1 MATYQQPRKLTT
13 HDPVEGFRC
22 GKAALDE
29 WLVRYALTN
38 QAAGMATVFV
48 ATSDDGSIAGYYAL
62 SAGGVDHADAPARAA
77 KGIPRHPIPV
87 VVLTRMAVH
96 EDHQGAGLGRSLL
109 RDALI
114 RVATASDLIG
124 VRALLI
130 HAKDETARAFY
141 MAQAEFEASPTDAL
155 HLFLLL
161 KDLKKSA
168 DL

>member
-1 MATYQQPRKLTT
+1 MATFEPPRKLTAN
-13 HDPVEGFRC
+13 DPVEGFRC
-22 GKAALDE
+22 GKPALDE
-29 WLVRYALTN
+29 WLARYALTN
-38 QAAGMATVFV
+38 QTSGMATVFV
-48 ATSDDGSIAGYYAL
+48 CTTIDGSIAGYYAL
-62 SAGGVDHADAPARAA
+62 SAGGVAHADASARVS
-77 KGIPRHPIPV
+77 KGVPRHPVPV

-114 RVATASDLIG
+114 RVATAAELIG

-130 HAKDETARAFY
+130 HAKDDDARAFY
-141 MAQAEFEASPTDAL
+141 LAQAEFEASPTDPL

-161 KDLKKSA
+161 KDLKKAA

>member
-1 MATYQQPRKLTT
+1 LATFEPPRKLTAD
-13 HDPVEGFRC
+13 DPVEGFRC
-22 GKAALDE
+22 GKPALDE
-29 WLVRYALTN
+29 WLARYALTS

-48 ATSDDGSIAGYYAL
+48 STTTGGSIAGFYAL
-62 SAGGVDHADAPARAA
+62 SAGGVAHVDTPVRVT
-77 KGIPRHPIPV
+77 KGVPRHPVPV

-96 EDHQGAGLGRSLL
+96 DEHQGAGLGRSLL

-114 RVATASDLIG
+114 RVATAAELIG

-130 HAKDETARAFY
+130 HAKDDDARAFY
-141 MAQAEFEASPTDAL
+141 LAQAEFEASPTDPL

-161 KDLKKSA
+161 KDLKRAA